1 MASNPTLQFKRGLSK
16 NWAKYEGIL
25 LAGEPGFET
34 DTGKLKI
41 GNGIDKWA
49 DLPYVGDGGTASSVF
64 NASTRFDFPSVGKA
78 DVIYKAQEE
87 RKIYQWNPDANVYEL
102 LGVEEPESTIDI
114 ELINGGNAYGT
125 NS

>member
-64 NASTRFDFPSVGKA
+64 NASTHFDFPSVG
-78 DVIYKAQEE
+78 DENVIYKAQDEK
-87 RKIYQWNPDANVYEL
+87 KIYQWSDTATAYEL
-102 LGVEEPESTIDI
+102 IGVEAEDTIDI